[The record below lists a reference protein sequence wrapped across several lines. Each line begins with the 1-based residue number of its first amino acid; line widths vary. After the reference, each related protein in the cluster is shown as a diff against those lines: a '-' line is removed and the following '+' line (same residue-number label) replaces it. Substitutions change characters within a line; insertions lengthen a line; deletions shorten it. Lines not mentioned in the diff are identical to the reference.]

1 MDKNSGQSTRDLR
14 LEVRQ
19 AWVAMQ
25 PGLFDPWQAASPST
39 LQSPFCKARFQVCPP
54 QGHHGAWMQVSL
66 QALSTLGFSGP
77 CDEQR
82 LLGLQGGTGPT
93 AVGCRLVPPRDQQ
106 HLLLPDALAAERP
119 EDVEISSS
127 LCPATAQV
135 TEGNSRLWVSQ
146 RSHADLVLGTAGS

>member
-1 MDKNSGQSTRDLR
+1 MDRSSGESTRDLR

-19 AWVAMQ
+19 AWVATQ
-25 PGLFDPWQAASPST
+25 PGLLDPWQAASPST
-39 LQSPFCKARFQVCPP
+39 LQSPICKARFQFCPP

-93 AVGCRLVPPRDQQ
+93 AVGCRLFLPETSSTFFFQTPLQQ
-106 HLLLPDALAAERP
+106 RGLKR
-119 EDVEISSS
+119 
-127 LCPATAQV
+127 
-135 TEGNSRLWVSQ
+135 WK
-146 RSHADLVLGTAGS
+146 